1 MHFCTSK
8 IARTRTFDTAP
19 DGVTVDFLLDEE
31 EVASYDKE
39 TVERIQSIQKME
51 ESTCSMLFNVIEPIF
66 RVLKQSKRLPPND

>member
-1 MHFCTSK
+1 MK
-8 IARTRTFDTAP
+8 KAQARTLAP
-19 DGVTVDFLLDEE
+19 DGVAVDFLLDEE

-66 RVLKQSKRLPPND
+66 RKQSKRLPPND